1 MTEPQDPQSNLPP
14 YPGPPAP
21 PHGSPGYESGFSP
34 QGNPNVRPGTVTA
47 AAWIAIGLSVLG
59 LLGSLALMS
68 LTSPAVDYVI
78 EHPDEFEVQS
88 SDLPAAADLR
98 SVLIG
103 FAVVLIVASALA
115 IVAALGTLK
124 RQAWGRISLVILSVF
139 AALISIPFSL
149 GLIGLPWL
157 GGSIAV
163 IVLLFTNHANTWFR
177 SSASR

>member
-1 MTEPQDPQSNLPP
+1 MTEPQVPRSNLPP
-14 YPGPPAP
+14 YPGPPAA
-21 PHGSPGYESGFSP
+21 PHGSPSYESGFSL

-47 AAWIAIGLSVLG
+47 AAWITIGLSVIG

-68 LTSPAVDYVI
+68 VTSRAVDYVI
-78 EHPDEFEVQS
+78 EHPNEFDVNS

-98 SVLIG
+98 SVLSGI
-103 FAVVLIVASALA
+103 AVVFVVASALA

-124 RQAWGRISLVILSVF
+124 RRAWGRISLVVLSAF
-139 AALISIPFSL
+139 TALISIPLSL

-163 IVLLFTNHANTWFR
+163 IVLLFTNRANTWFR
-177 SSASR
+177 SSEG